1 MAHGRGSSVAVVGQV
16 LPAGQKPAHV
26 AEICCL
32 GSAEP
37 RMPGAHRKGKCAS
50 SIGKRDGSVYPWVP
64 SSCGQRF
71 QSHGC
76 TRERGWQVHFPL
88 GQMVLDEQTDMAEH
102 LLALMDAGRV
112 GSLMSGSAVSAHASM
127 AAWQAMA
134 AGCDP
139 VGHGL
144 RSTWHTAFGSHR
156 PAGIGKA

>member
-1 MAHGRGSSVAVVGQV
+1 MAAVGQT

-26 AEICCL
+26 AEICCF

-50 SIGKRDGSVYPWVP
+50 SIGRRDGNVYPLVP

-88 GQMVLDEQTDMAEH
+88 GQMVLDEQAEMGEH
-102 LLALMDAGRV
+102 MLALMDAGRV
-112 GSLMSGSAVSAHASM
+112 GSLMSVSAVSAHASM

-134 AGCDP
+134 ARTSPSSFC
-139 VGHGL
+139 
-144 RSTWHTAFGSHR
+144 WR
-156 PAGIGKA
+156 PTGPRR